1 MMKEEEL
8 KEFLSRIHGEEAS
21 VNRVDFPLLDRVSLA
36 EKMRVSVHYLENIQV
51 HITAE
56 LGTAT
61 MKIKDIIK
69 IGEDSVIELDQP
81 VGETAEIY
89 VNNQPFGRGE
99 IVVIGS
105 NFGIRME
112 NIYKFEE
119 RAGMVSEP

>member
-21 VNRVDFPLLDRVSLA
+21 VNKVDFPPLDRVSIA

-61 MKIKDIIK
+61 MKIRDIIK

-105 NFGIRME
+105 NFGIRMD